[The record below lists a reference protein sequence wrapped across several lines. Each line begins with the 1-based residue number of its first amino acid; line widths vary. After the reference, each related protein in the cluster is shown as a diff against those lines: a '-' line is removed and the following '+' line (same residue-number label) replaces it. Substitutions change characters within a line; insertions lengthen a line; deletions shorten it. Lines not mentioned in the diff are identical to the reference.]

1 MSLTFDQLPQAFE
14 LFLKKIEDL
23 ERLIISQSKESQSAS
38 AKPLTIEEAADFL
51 HLSIPQMYILV
62 KENEGLGQKSG
73 KRWYFF
79 EKILIDF
86 INTGGI
92 KTKLE
97 MEAKTDSYIRKGRRE
112 DNGNK

>member
-1 MSLTFDQLPQAFE
+1 MPLTFEQLPHAFE

-23 ERLIISQSKESQSAS
+23 ERLIISQSKESQSTS
-38 AKPLTIEEAADFL
+38 VKPLTIEEAADFL
-51 HLSIPQMYILV
+51 HLSIPQMYVLV

-79 EKILIDF
+79 EKNLIEY
-86 INTGGI
+86 INTGTI

-97 MEAKTDSYIRKGRRE
+97 TEAETDSYIRKSRRA
-112 DNGNK
+112 K